1 MGNKLK
7 IKSKYA
13 KFGLSIFLAGIGII
27 LCYYLLYNTKN
38 VFGVIRTINDILTP
52 FYLGIIV
59 AYLMSPVYNRT
70 LKYLYRRNRGRFR
83 KEVKTYK
90 FCRFVATVVTLIILF
105 AVCFSFLM
113 LVVPELIDSIIG
125 LIRDVPSMIENTY
138 NWLDKRMV
146 ENPEMAKYVHLGL
159 DKISQKAIEWAQNN
173 AAATAETLISG
184 LSMGIIGTF
193 STAIDIF
200 VAVVIVVYVLNSKE
214 IFQAQ
219 VKKFILAV
227 FSKETAGEIFEF
239 GKLCNN
245 TFGGFINGKIIDS
258 IIIGIIC
265 FVGMELFNL
274 PLAMLISV
282 IVGFTNVIPFFG
294 PFIGAIP
301 SIILLLFVEPVSAL
315 KFAIWVLVLQQLDG
329 NIIGPKIL
337 GKTTRLASF
346 WVMFAI
352 IVGGGLFGFAGMIL
366 GVPTMA
372 IIYVYLARTINSK
385 LEKKNL
391 PSDTMVYENF
401 DKYGIDKEVI
411 FGRHEFT
418 FNDEDKG
425 TDSQG

>member
-7 IKSKYA
+7 VRTKYT
-13 KFGLSIFLAGIGII
+13 KLGVSIFLAGVGIL
-27 LCYYLLYNTKN
+27 LCYYLLYNTDR
-38 VFGVIRTINDILTP
+38 VFGFINAINGILTP

-59 AYLMSPVYNRT
+59 AYLLCPIYNRT
-70 LKYLYRRNRGRFR
+70 LKFLYGRNKGRFK
-83 KEVKTYK
+83 KEINTYK
-90 FCRFVATVVTLIILF
+90 FCRLVATVVVLIVLF
-105 AVCFSFLM
+105 AVCFGFIM

-125 LIRDVPSMIENTY
+125 LIRDVPFMIENTY

-146 ENPEMAKYVHLGL
+146 ENPEMAKYVHMGL
-159 DKISQKAIEWAQNN
+159 DRISEKAIEWAQNN

-193 STAIDIF
+193 STVIDVF

-219 VKKFILAV
+219 MKKFIMAV

-265 FVGMELFNL
+265 FVGMQLFNL

-301 SIILLLFVEPVSAL
+301 SIILLLFVEPVSAV
-315 KFAIWVLVLQQLDG
+315 KFAIWVLVLQQIDG

-372 IIYVYLARTINSK
+372 IIYVYFARTINSK

-418 FNDEDKG
+418 FNDKDKG